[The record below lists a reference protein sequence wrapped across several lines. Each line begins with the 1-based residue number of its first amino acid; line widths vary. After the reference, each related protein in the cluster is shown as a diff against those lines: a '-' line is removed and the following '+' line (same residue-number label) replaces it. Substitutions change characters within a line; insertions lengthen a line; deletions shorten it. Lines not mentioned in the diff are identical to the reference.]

1 MAETGENWVS
11 LRRFAAARG
20 VSLAAVQRAI
30 ADGRLKTV
38 RRDANGRLK
47 GVELAAG
54 MREWN
59 GNTDLDQAQRA
70 GAPILVQAASNIP
83 PSPRGDLLAAADQ
96 SSAAHH
102 EVAGATGSSAV
113 AAAGPVAPGAL
124 DSNDARY
131 LAARAAKQEIE
142 AQEANIRYLAALGRL
157 VSIDELQTISARRYA
172 AIRDK
177 LLNIPDRMA
186 TILAAERE
194 PSRVHAAL
202 THEIKQVLN
211 ELADHAA
218 ASAASAEGAAERVAA

>member
-1 MAETGENWVS
+1 MAETVENWVS

-38 RRDANGRLK
+38 KRDPQGRLK

-70 GAPILVQAASNIP
+70 GAPILVQTNTP
-83 PSPRGDLLAAADQ
+83 PARGGDLLAAADR
-96 SSAAHH
+96 SLTAHDV
-102 EVAGATGSSAV
+102 EVAGTGTS
-113 AAAGPVAPGAL
+113 AAAGELPGAGAP
-124 DSNDARY
+124 DTDEARY
-131 LAARAAKQEIE
+131 LKARAERQQIE
-142 AQEANIRYLAALGRL
+142 AREAEIRYLQALGRL
-157 VSIDELQTISARRYA
+157 VSVDELQTVSARRYA

-177 LLNIPDRMA
+177 LLNIPDRVA
-186 TILAAERE
+186 TILAAERD
-194 PSRVHAAL
+194 PARVHAAL
-202 THEIKQVLN
+202 TTEIKQVLN

-218 ASAASAEGAAERVAA
+218 ASAAAAEGTAERVAA